1 MDIQNYNTMI
11 LQQTG
16 SGNYNGRI
24 NIIENSDPNAVF
36 KMQERIALKNKSTN
50 YASALSGNDW
60 EDNMVSRV
68 FFCSENIQILQN
80 GLRAGVYAMSN
91 NKIVIPPQNVDQ
103 LKIVMRSVYLQ
114 YAEHFPT
121 NITAQIER
129 LNKIVWDDITTR
141 RSLTATDISFE
152 TKMKLATE
160 SIRKATSTQA
170 KANLSAAFVTINRSL
185 SDLVKDVFCV
195 NGTFINVDDGYQA
208 YFDINSFEIYNTTT
222 AVFFDYTEEFKVYC
236 GLPPAFFL
244 AAQRI
249 S

>member
-16 SGNYNGRI
+16 SGNYNGRV

-129 LNKIVWDDITTR
+129 LNKIVWDYVVP
-141 RSLTATDISFE
+141 AVYGE
-152 TKMKLATE
+152 AVGYMKYME
-160 SIRKATSTQA
+160 DQST
-170 KANLSAAFVTINRSL
+170 
-185 SDLVKDVFCV
+185 LVMPMERPLH
-195 NGTFINVDDGYQA
+195 VDREYKQL
-208 YFDINSFEIYNTTT
+208 EL
-222 AVFFDYTEEFKVYC
+222 K
-236 GLPPAFFL
+236 PWM
-244 AAQRI
+244 
-249 S
+249 